1 MINRF
6 FALYLFFFIA
16 TLSNAQQSGYWDK
29 ERSTIRQEVVKARNR
44 IIIASED
51 LPTGTTEVVFRITLL
66 DENQQMAN
74 SLVSVLKA
82 IPDPTGISQ
91 GSAGAVLLLSKISGE
106 DKCKY
111 AVFSD
116 ESLVLAYKEE
126 GKTDKACYTQNNPI
140 NKDAKR
146 LSMTSSSCLKSNRL
160 WFGFENKNW
169 IMNQKIVLEI
179 VPWVD
184 YKLSRGWTKEKR
196 KSILDLCKTTDLAKK
211 IPNPDEYCVCVLE
224 KVQKEYRYSEYQN
237 LLAVEKTKTF
247 KDFGTSCFKEL
258 GGSSGVYS
266 GLRNQI
272 NTSFEQGKYGDV
284 IEKSLV
290 IINAHQGTA
299 LDYNTLG
306 NSYLLTKQYGK
317 AIKYLKEG
325 EKLDDTELAIQ
336 LNLAHAYLMN
346 DNFSKAKAIYKKY
359 QSQNVS
365 DSLSWNEKI
374 NLDFIAFQKAGIKS
388 DDFDRILKI
397 IDK

>member
-1 MINRF
+1 
-6 FALYLFFFIA
+6 
-16 TLSNAQQSGYWDK
+16 
-29 ERSTIRQEVVKARNR
+29 
-44 IIIASED
+44 
-51 LPTGTTEVVFRITLL
+51 
-66 DENQQMAN
+66 
-74 SLVSVLKA
+74 
-82 IPDPTGISQ
+82 
-91 GSAGAVLLLSKISGE
+91 
-106 DKCKY
+106 
-111 AVFSD
+111 
-116 ESLVLAYKEE
+116 
-126 GKTDKACYTQNNPI
+126 
-140 NKDAKR
+140 
-146 LSMTSSSCLKSNRL
+146 
-160 WFGFENKNW
+160 
-169 IMNQKIVLEI
+169 MNQKIVLEI

-224 KVQKEYRYSEYQN
+224 KVQKEYRYPEYQN
-237 LLAVEKTKTF
+237 LLAVEKTKIF

-306 NSYLLTKQYGK
+306 SSYLLTKQYGK

-388 DDFDRILKI
+388 DDFDRILKL

>member
-1 MINRF
+1 MLNKHFTSI
-6 FALYLFFFIA
+6 LVLFFTSF
-16 TLSNAQQSGYWDK
+16 SFAQQSGYWDK

-44 IIIASED
+44 VVLASEE
-51 LPTGTTEVVFRITLL
+51 LPIGTTEVVFRITLL

-224 KVQKEYRYSEYQN
+224 KVQKEYRYPEYQN
-237 LLAVEKTKTF
+237 LLAVEKTKIF

-258 GGSSGVYS
+258 RGSSGVYS

-388 DDFDRILKI
+388 DDFDRILKL

>member
-126 GKTDKACYTQNNPI
+126 GKTDKACYAQNNPI

-325 EKLDDTELAIQ
+325 EKLDDTELVIQ

-388 DDFDRILKI
+388 DDFDRILKL

>member
-224 KVQKEYRYSEYQN
+224 KVQKEYRYPEYQN
-237 LLAVEKTKTF
+237 LLAVEKTKIF

-258 GGSSGVYS
+258 RGSSGVYS

-325 EKLDDTELAIQ
+325 EKLDVTELVIQ

-388 DDFDRILKI
+388 DDFDRILKL

>member
-179 VPWVD
+179 V
-184 YKLSRGWTKEKR
+184 
-196 KSILDLCKTTDLAKK
+196 
-211 IPNPDEYCVCVLE
+211 
-224 KVQKEYRYSEYQN
+224 
-237 LLAVEKTKTF
+237 
-247 KDFGTSCFKEL
+247 
-258 GGSSGVYS
+258 
-266 GLRNQI
+266 
-272 NTSFEQGKYGDV
+272 
-284 IEKSLV
+284 
-290 IINAHQGTA
+290 
-299 LDYNTLG
+299 
-306 NSYLLTKQYGK
+306 
-317 AIKYLKEG
+317 
-325 EKLDDTELAIQ
+325 
-336 LNLAHAYLMN
+336 
-346 DNFSKAKAIYKKY
+346 
-359 QSQNVS
+359 
-365 DSLSWNEKI
+365 
-374 NLDFIAFQKAGIKS
+374 
-388 DDFDRILKI
+388 
-397 IDK
+397 

>member
-359 QSQNVS
+359 QSQNVT

-388 DDFDRILKI
+388 DDFDRILKL

>member
-1 MINRF
+1 MPNKHLTLIAF
-6 FALYLFFFIA
+6 LFFTA
-16 TLSNAQQSGYWDK
+16 LSFAQQSGYWDK
-29 ERSTIRQEVVKARNR
+29 ERSTIRQKVVKARNR
-44 IIIASED
+44 IVIATEE
-51 LPTGTTEVVFRITLL
+51 LPIGTTEVVFRITLL

-111 AVFSD
+111 AVFS
-116 ESLVLAYKEE
+116 EEALASVYKED
-126 GKTDKACYTQNNPI
+126 GKTEKACFTQNNPI

-146 LSMTSSSCLKSNRL
+146 LSMSSSTCLKSNML

-169 IMNQKIVLEI
+169 IMNQKIILEI

-184 YKLSRGWTKEKR
+184 YKQSRGWAKEKR

-224 KVQKEYRYSEYQN
+224 KVQKEYRYPEYQN
-237 LLAVEKTKTF
+237 LLAAEKIKIF

-258 GGSSGVYS
+258 SGSSGVYS
-266 GLRNQI
+266 ALRNQI
-272 NTSFEQGKYGDV
+272 NTSFEQGKYGDA

-290 IINAHQGTA
+290 IINANQGTA
-299 LDYNTLG
+299 LDYNILG

-365 DSLSWNEKI
+365 DSISWTEKV
-374 NLDFIAFQKAGIKS
+374 NLDFIAFQKVGIKS
-388 DDFDRILKI
+388 SDFERILKI

>member
-388 DDFDRILKI
+388 DDFDRILKL

>member
-1 MINRF
+1 MVNKHFTLII
-6 FALYLFFFIA
+6 LFFISIVSFG
-16 TLSNAQQSGYWDK
+16 QQSGYWDK

-44 IIIASED
+44 IIIASEE

-224 KVQKEYRYSEYQN
+224 EVQKEYRYSEYQN

-359 QSQNVS
+359 QSQNVT
-365 DSLSWNEKI
+365 DSINWVEKI
-374 NLDFIAFQKAGIKS
+374 KLDFQAFQKAGIKS

-397 IDK
+397 INR

>member
-184 YKLSRGWTKEKR
+184 TKLSRGWTVDNR
-196 KSILDLCKTTDLAKK
+196 KSILNLCKTTDLAKK
-211 IPNPDEYCVCVLE
+211 IPNSDDYCVCILE
-224 KVQKEYRYSEYQN
+224 KIQKEYRFQEYQS
-237 LLAVEKTKTF
+237 LLAIEKTKII
-247 KDFGTSCFKEL
+247 KDFGALCYKETGNL
-258 GGSSGVYS
+258 SSVS
-266 GLRNQI
+266 ESLRNQI
-272 NTSFEQGKYGDV
+272 ATLFQQEQYGLV
-284 IEKSLV
+284 IEKSLAL
-290 IINAHQGTA
+290 INAGQATA
-299 LDYNTLG
+299 LDFNTIG

-317 AIKYLKEG
+317 ATKYLKEG
-325 EKLDDTELAIQ
+325 EKLDDTELLIK
-336 LNLAHAYLMN
+336 LNLAHAYLLN
-346 DNFSKAKAIYKKY
+346 DNYSKAKSIYKKY
-359 QSQNVS
+359 QSQNVI
-365 DSLSWNEKI
+365 DSINWVEKI
-374 NLDFIAFQKAGIKS
+374 KLDFQAFQKAGIKS

-397 IDK
+397 INR

>member
-397 IDK
+397 INR

>member
-211 IPNPDEYCVCVLE
+211 IPNPDEFCVCVLE
-224 KVQKEYRYSEYQN
+224 KVQKEYRYPEYQN
-237 LLAVEKTKTF
+237 LLAVEKTKIF

-388 DDFDRILKI
+388 DDFDRILKL

>member
-224 KVQKEYRYSEYQN
+224 KVQKEYRYPEYQN
-237 LLAVEKTKTF
+237 LLAVEKTKIF

>member
-224 KVQKEYRYSEYQN
+224 KVQKEYRYPEYQN
-237 LLAVEKTKTF
+237 LLAVEKTKIF

-325 EKLDDTELAIQ
+325 EKLDDTELVIQ

-388 DDFDRILKI
+388 DDFDRILKL

>member
-1 MINRF
+1 MLNKHCTSIVF
-6 FALYLFFFIA
+6 FLFT
-16 TLSNAQQSGYWDK
+16 TLLFAQQSGYWDK

-44 IIIASED
+44 VVIASED

-116 ESLVLAYKEE
+116 ESLASIYKED
-126 GKTDKACYTQNNPI
+126 GKTEKACYVQNNSI

-146 LSMTSSSCLKSNRL
+146 LSITTSSCLKSNRL

-169 IMNQKIVLEI
+169 IMNQKIILEV

-184 YKLSRGWTKEKR
+184 NKLSRGWTLENR
-196 KSILDLCKTTDLAKK
+196 KAILNLCKTTDLAKK
-211 IPNPDEYCVCVLE
+211 MPNSDDYCVCVLE
-224 KVQKEYRYSEYQN
+224 KVQKEYRYQDYQN
-237 LLAVEKTKTF
+237 LLAVEKTKIIR
-247 KDFGTSCFKEL
+247 DFGNSCFKEM
-258 GGSSGVYS
+258 GGSSSVYAS
-266 GLRNQI
+266 LRSQI
-272 NTSFEQGKYGDV
+272 NTSFEQGKYADV

-290 IINAHQGTA
+290 IISANQGTV

-306 NSYLLTKQYGK
+306 NTYLLTKQYGK
-317 AIKYLKEG
+317 ALKYLKEG
-325 EKLDDTELAIQ
+325 EKLDDTELALK

-346 DNFSKAKAIYKKY
+346 DNYSKAKSIYKKY
-359 QSQNVS
+359 QSQNVT
-365 DSLSWNEKI
+365 DSLSWKDKVS
-374 NLDFIAFQKAGIKS
+374 LDFVAFQKAGLKS
-388 DDFDRILKI
+388 NDFDRILKMFN
-397 IDK
+397 

>member
-1 MINRF
+1 MPNKHLTLISF
-6 FALYLFFFIA
+6 LFFTA
-16 TLSNAQQSGYWDK
+16 LSFAQQSGYWDK

-44 IIIASED
+44 IVISSEE
-51 LPTGTTEVVFRITLL
+51 LPIGTTEVVFRITLL

-111 AVFSD
+111 AVFS
-116 ESLVLAYKEE
+116 EEALASAYKEDGTTE
-126 GKTDKACYTQNNPI
+126 KACFTQNNPI

-146 LSMTSSSCLKSNRL
+146 LSMSSSSCLKSNTL

-184 YKLSRGWTKEKR
+184 HKLSRGWTKEKR

-224 KVQKEYRYSEYQN
+224 KVQKEYRYPEYQS
-237 LLAVEKTKTF
+237 LLAAEKIKTF
-247 KDFGTSCFKEL
+247 KDFGASCFKEL

-266 GLRNQI
+266 ALRNQI
-272 NTSFEQGKYGDV
+272 NTSFEQGKYGDA

-290 IINAHQGTA
+290 IIDAHQGTA

-346 DNFSKAKAIYKKY
+346 DDFSKAKAIYKKY

-365 DSLSWNEKI
+365 DSLSWTQKV

-388 DDFDRILKI
+388 NDFERILKI